1 MDLICSLKVNWLFL
15 LLLGVL
21 TLESVSN
28 MVRRKTNL
36 RLHPKKRT
44 DERNKSKQK
53 SNLKKYIFDIDQVL
67 NESVTRTNWNN
78 RRYSEPKSVPRK
90 HVSKPLKSPC
100 KRTFSEKKRSRIFD
114 SGGRSPSTKKFRFSR
129 KTPLA

>member
-1 MDLICSLKVNWLFL
+1 MDLKCSLKVNWLFL

-44 DERNKSKQK
+44 EERNKSKQK
-53 SNLKKYIFDIDQVL
+53 SNLKKYILDIDQVL
-67 NESVTRTNWNN
+67 NESVTRTN
-78 RRYSEPKSVPRK
+78 
-90 HVSKPLKSPC
+90 
-100 KRTFSEKKRSRIFD
+100 
-114 SGGRSPSTKKFRFSR
+114 
-129 KTPLA
+129 